1 MPKRVGAHP
10 PVVGHSLG
18 HQIGIVL
25 LELIVILHAQSR
37 ISPAC
42 SHDVHCTLTH
52 INLKIACRLYLH
64 IIRVSLSWGARQ
76 KRSICARLPP
86 AL

>member
-18 HQIGIVL
+18 HQICIVL

-42 SHDVHCTLTH
+42 SHYICC
-52 INLKIACRLYLH
+52 IAT
-64 IIRVSLSWGARQ
+64 
-76 KRSICARLPP
+76 
-86 AL
+86 